1 MFKTLNFSKRI
12 LFGLC
17 FSFLFLPLYAQKWKK
32 DFDKSEKFYLKG
44 DYKLAKET
52 NHLLKVKSRRIL
64 GVQNKMLAS
73 AHFKDAKYFAAAG
86 YIKEYRKI
94 IWRGLNTSKG
104 INGKND
110 MAYAIAALE
119 GTDILIENGDYLN
132 AELLL
137 KEIKDILSKRNS
149 LSKKYSQA
157 IEVQIAK
164 IYAGQGFYE
173 KALKLLASN
182 KKFMLSRL
190 DDKESYYDEK
200 TEKILKRDLSAVEST
215 QRKRDYANY
224 LSLIGSIHLQQKNLS
239 QAKKALATAGGWI
252 KNNLSESDISFIK
265 NEHLLLL
272 ATKDKPS
279 IKNYEKL
286 LSLANKSLRPN
297 HQEVIN
303 ITDDLLKLC
312 AKAKSIK
319 KYKKLKKDR
328 DKIVA
333 NYYGKTSIYD
343 FNGKLLDLYANP
355 TKLTDEEINNLS
367 VFLLASNEA
376 LPQLHEK
383 RIDLLTFIDR
393 NVAREDKTS
402 HAKEILKITKAL
414 YGLDSPKYQTAVS
427 GFGGVK

>member
-1 MFKTLNFSKRI
+1 MFKTLNFSKA
-12 LFGLC
+12 LLLGLS
-17 FSFLFLPLYAQKWKK
+17 FSFFLLPLSAQKWKK

-94 IWRGLNTSKG
+94 VWRGLNTSKG

-137 KEIKDILSKRNS
+137 KEIKEILSKRNS

-157 IEVQIAK
+157 IEVQKAK

-173 KALKLLASN
+173 KALTLLKSN
-182 KKFMLSRL
+182 KEFMLSRL

-224 LSLIGSIHLQQKNLS
+224 LSLIGNVYRQQKELEKS
-239 QAKKALATAGGWI
+239 KTVFFTAGNWI
-252 KNNLSESDISFIK
+252 KNNLSENDNSFIR

-279 IKNYEKL
+279 IKSYEKL
-286 LSLANKSLRPN
+286 LSLANKALRPN

-303 ITDDLLKLC
+303 ITDELLKLC
-312 AKAKSIK
+312 AETQNIK

-328 DKIVA
+328 DKLVA
-333 NYYGKTSIYD
+333 SYYGKTSIYD
-343 FNGKLLDLYANP
+343 FNGKMLDLYANP

-383 RIDLLTFIDR
+383 RIELLEFIHQ
-393 NVAREDKTS
+393 NSVGEEKENY
-402 HAKEILKITKAL
+402 AKGILKIKEAL
-414 YGLDSPKYQTAVS
+414 YGKASPK
-427 GFGGVK
+427 